1 MLGAIA
7 GDVIGSVHEGGPP
20 QSKAFPLFTPRS
32 RFTDDTVLTVA
43 IADAIL
49 TASDYGA
56 ALRLWGRRYP
66 RAGYGG
72 LFRDWLD
79 SADPQPYNSYGNG
92 SAMRVSAIG
101 WAFNDLA
108 TVMAE
113 AKRSAEVTHN
123 HPEGIKGAQAVAG
136 AVLLAR
142 TGQDK
147 DQILRFLGDRLD
159 YDCSSTLDELR
170 SRGSFDVTCQG
181 TIPSAAV
188 AFFESTDFEDALRN
202 AVSLGGDADTLGCIA
217 GAIAEAF
224 YGETPA
230 DIQREVIRRLD
241 VPLRRELELFARVY
255 GVPMRPDPSGEG
267 EAQ

>member
-1 MLGAIA
+1 VLGAVA

-20 QSKAFPLFTPRS
+20 QSKAFLLFTPRS

-43 IADAIL
+43 IGNAIL

-56 ALRLWGRRYP
+56 ALQLWGRRYP
-66 RAGYGG
+66 GAGYGG
-72 LFRDWLD
+72 FFRDWLA
-79 SADPQPYNSYGNG
+79 SADPRPYNSYGNG

-101 WAFNDLA
+101 WAFDDLP

-113 AKRSAEVTHN
+113 ARRSAEVTHN

-136 AVLLAR
+136 AVFLAR
-142 TGQDK
+142 TGHDK
-147 DQILRFLGDRLD
+147 ARIREFLCDSLE
-159 YDCSSTLDELR
+159 YDCSPTLDELR
-170 SRGSFDVTCQG
+170 SRASFDVTCQG
-181 TIPSAAV
+181 TVPSAAV
-188 AFFESTDFEDALRN
+188 AFFESADFEDSLRN
-202 AVSLGGDADTLGCIA
+202 AVSLGGDADTLACIT

-241 VPLRRELELFARVY
+241 VPLRRELFDFARVY
-255 GVPMRPDPSGEG
+255 GVPVRPDLSGEG
-267 EAQ
+267 ETQ